1 MHCTLPRFSRTAL
14 NIVAASD
21 LHSQGRGSEIRFSTT
36 QSGQRQIGAESAMIA
51 INATLAQK
59 TFAIRRMTILMALE
73 QMSWSA
79 RRSSRYAGQ
88 LGGVGSNLA
97 IEGT

>member
-21 LHSQGRGSEIRFSTT
+21 LHSQERDSEIRFSTT

-73 QMSWSA
+73 QMFCPPLIPRCRSA
-79 RRSSRYAGQ
+79 GWRWIKFGH
-88 LGGVGSNLA
+88 
-97 IEGT
+97 